1 MPKRKLNNSRVLC
14 IGDPHEPVCR
24 KGYLEFCQDTAK
36 KYKCDTV
43 VIMGDVVDWTA
54 ISFHAYNPEA
64 PGPMDEYRLALAGVQ
79 RWRKAF
85 PVRKNGRIKRV
96 IVTIGNH
103 DARPRRVAESVNI
116 PNKFIR
122 NYADI
127 WNTPKW
133 DWIQSIVIDGVFYCH
148 GHRKRGGM
156 HPAFNTAKDMGMSI
170 VLGHHHSVG
179 GVKWLINPLRRWF
192 GLDVGCGIDDKAYAF
207 AYAAE
212 QTKRS
217 CLSCAV
223 VLNGNE
229 PYHIMMPASKGE
241 KYWDGNF

>member
-1 MPKRKLNNSRVLC
+1 MSRNLI

-24 KGYLEFCQDTAK
+24 KGYLEFCRDTRR

-43 VIMGDVVDWTA
+43 IIIGDVVDWTA

-64 PGPMDEYRLALAGVQ
+64 PGPMDEYRLARAGVQ

-85 PVRKNGRIKRV
+85 PIKKGGAVKRV

-116 PNKFIR
+116 PNRFIR
-122 NYADI
+122 DYADI
-127 WNTPKW
+127 WGTPKW
-133 DWIQSIVIDGVFYCH
+133 EWVQSIIIDNVFYCH
-148 GHRKRGGM
+148 GHRKRHGL
-156 HPAFNTAKDMGMSI
+156 HAAYNTAKDMGMS
-170 VLGHHHSVG
+170 VVMGHHHSIG

-192 GLDVGCGIDDKAYAF
+192 GLDVGCGVDDAAYAF

-223 VLNGNE
+223 VIDGKE
-229 PYHIMMPASKGE
+229 PHHIMMPAGRGE
-241 KYWDGNF
+241 KYHDSRF

>member
-1 MPKRKLNNSRVLC
+1 MSNTLIV
-14 IGDPHEPVCR
+14 GDPHEPVCR
-24 KGYLEFCQDTAK
+24 KGYRQFCQDTGR

-43 VIMGDVVDWTA
+43 VIIGDVVDWTA

-85 PVRKNGRIKRV
+85 PIRKNGRIKRV

-127 WNTPKW
+127 WGTP
-133 DWIQSIVIDGVFYCH
+133 DWEWVQSIVIDGVFYCH
-148 GHRKRGGM
+148 GHRKRHGV
-156 HPAFNTAKDMGMSI
+156 HAAYNTAKDMGMS
-170 VLGHHHSVG
+170 VVMGHHHSIG

-192 GLDVGCGIDDKAYAF
+192 GLDTGCGIDDKAYAF

-217 CLSCAV
+217 CISCAV
-223 VLNGNE
+223 VIDGKE
-229 PYHIMMPASKGE
+229 PHHIMMPAGKGE
-241 KYWDGNF
+241 KYHDSRF